1 MSIEIFRAN
10 FNTLKHAKSKNF
22 SVVKRR
28 RRNLAAVKIWHE
40 AGVAFPVQLSIAG
53 VACCVSSYSGSRFSG
68 NLSIQNIQNIQNIQ
82 HYCYFI
88 DSYQH
93 ITGVLKKRF

>member
-28 RRNLAAVKIWHE
+28 RQNLAAVKIWHE

-68 NLSIQNIQNIQNIQ
+68 NLSIQNIQNIQ

>member
-28 RRNLAAVKIWHE
+28 RQNLAAVKIWHE

-68 NLSIQNIQNIQNIQ
+68 NLSIQNIQY
-82 HYCYFI
+82 YCYSI
-88 DSYQH
+88 DSYQQ
-93 ITGVLKKRF
+93 ITGVLKKRFQ